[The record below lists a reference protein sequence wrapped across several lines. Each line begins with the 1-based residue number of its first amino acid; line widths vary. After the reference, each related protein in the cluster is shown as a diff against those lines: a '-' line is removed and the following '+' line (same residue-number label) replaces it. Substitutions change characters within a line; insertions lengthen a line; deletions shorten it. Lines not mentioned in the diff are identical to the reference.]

1 MLSANSFRKWVQ
13 FLPLPLASPMTL
25 RKLHYTLTF
34 LVACLLRWLF
44 GALWA
49 LCVQLKKATLHVECS
64 EASGPQF
71 PLRVSLPTACNSSF
85 CLKSPCQFI
94 CTIFLTLQAQ
104 ANRFCLALPGL
115 CIFLTLI
122 LCSLALTPDL
132 SCPVVRK
139 IFFVPVGC
147 YIYPYLQN

>member
-1 MLSANSFRKWVQ
+1 MLSANSWVQ

-44 GALWA
+44 GVICA
-49 LCVQLKKATLHVECS
+49 QLKKATLHVECS

-71 PLRVSLPTACNSSF
+71 PVRVSLPTACNSSF

-104 ANRFCLALPGL
+104 AYKLQVLPGFAWL
-115 CIFLTLI
+115 VYFLDLNSM
-122 LCSLALTPDL
+122 SLALTPDL
-132 SCPVVRK
+132 SCSVVRK
-139 IFFVPVGC
+139 IFFVPVDC
-147 YIYPYLQN
+147 YIYPFLQN

>member
-1 MLSANSFRKWVQ
+1 MLSANSLQ

-44 GALWA
+44 GVI
-49 LCVQLKKATLHVECS
+49 CVQLKKATLHMECS

-71 PLRVSLPTACNSSF
+71 PVRVSLPTACNSSF

-104 ANRFCLALPGL
+104 AYKLQVTSYKFCLALPGF

-122 LCSLALTPDL
+122 LCPLP
-132 SCPVVRK
+132 
-139 IFFVPVGC
+139 
-147 YIYPYLQN
+147 